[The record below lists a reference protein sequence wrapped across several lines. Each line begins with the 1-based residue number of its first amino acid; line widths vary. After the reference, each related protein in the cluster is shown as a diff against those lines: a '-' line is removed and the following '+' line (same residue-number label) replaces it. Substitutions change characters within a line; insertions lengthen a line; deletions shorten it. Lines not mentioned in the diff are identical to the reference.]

1 MNQQLT
7 DRAGGPVGPGRMELP
22 SIDRIRMIAFDLDGT
37 LLTEEKRLTP
47 ATREILTRA
56 AARGIVLLTTT
67 GRSLS
72 GIPDAVKALPGAY
85 YALTSNGAGVYR
97 RVDAPPL
104 ENPIN
109 STPVECEIPG
119 WTLSAEAE
127 QGRPTFEL
135 DVQTGYELLFERLM
149 DVPRGIALMR
159 ELGKLSVMPDPFID
173 GACYM
178 RADKAFLIDRMDV
191 SDAMK
196 AYIRS
201 SRTMVPDMD
210 RFLSDKKMQKITIN
224 FVCDE
229 NHDRIDLAPVL
240 EVLKKFP
247 EFVAVTGGIR
257 NIEVS
262 DRLATKGDSM
272 LALAERIGIRP
283 EEILAFG
290 DSENDITML
299 RAAGTGV
306 AMANS
311 LDITCE
317 AADIVAGSND
327 EDGVAALLRAL
338 PGW

>member
-104 ENPIN
+104 EKPTN
-109 STPVECEIPG
+109 STPVERGIPG

-178 RADKAFLIDRMDV
+178 RADKAFLIGHPEI
-191 SDAMK
+191 
-196 AYIRS
+196 IR
-201 SRTMVPDMD
+201 
-210 RFLSDKKMQKITIN
+210 
-224 FVCDE
+224 
-229 NHDRIDLAPVL
+229 
-240 EVLKKFP
+240 
-247 EFVAVTGGIR
+247 
-257 NIEVS
+257 
-262 DRLATKGDSM
+262 
-272 LALAERIGIRP
+272 
-283 EEILAFG
+283 
-290 DSENDITML
+290 
-299 RAAGTGV
+299 
-306 AMANS
+306 
-311 LDITCE
+311 
-317 AADIVAGSND
+317 
-327 EDGVAALLRAL
+327 
-338 PGW
+338 